1 MTLEVS
7 MTAVQSLPNQT
18 IEAVE
23 RSTRWRLVLLSVLG
37 GLILAM
43 VWSPRLV
50 DTVIGGHIADPVVGG
65 DAKTVSITGGA
76 MALLFAFIT
85 GVAGSFTACNIAVFG
100 ALAPMSA
107 QSSFGRKV
115 TGLLKPIGWLTLGA
129 VVVAGLYGAI
139 GVYIGESIPQLSN
152 ATVGDHNLRVRSIQ
166 SGVVFTIIGIIM
178 VWHGLAALRLVRS
191 PMSNLFQRRPAAE
204 LVFMGGLVGAFLIG
218 RPFGMFR
225 HLYEYAAKT
234 DNPVLGFATFA
245 LQSVGNIVV
254 VSLLFV
260 GISLAT
266 RGRFQRWLTA
276 SPSRLARITAVSFII
291 AGAFFIAYWG
301 VKLGARAGLLW
312 WPTMPYS

>member
-1 MTLEVS
+1 
-7 MTAVQSLPNQT
+7 MTAVQQQPSQPMEEVAQ
-18 IEAVE
+18 
-23 RSTRWRLVLLSVLG
+23 SSHWRLVLLSALG
-37 GLILAM
+37 GLILAV

-50 DTVIGGHIADPVVGG
+50 DTVIGGSIADPLVGG
-65 DAKTVSITGGA
+65 DAKTVSITGTT

-107 QSSFGRKV
+107 QATPPSVGRRMA
-115 TGLLKPIGWLTLGA
+115 GLLKPVGWLALGA

-152 ATVGDHNLRVRSIQ
+152 ATVGGSNLRVRSIQ
-166 SGVVFTIIGIIM
+166 SGVVFTIIGIVM

-191 PMSNLFQRRPAAE
+191 PLSNLFQRRPAAE
-204 LVFMGGLVGAFLIG
+204 LVFLGGLAGAFLIG

-245 LQSVGNIVV
+245 LQSIGNIVI
-254 VSLLFV
+254 VSLLFI
-260 GISLAT
+260 GITLAT
-266 RGRFQRWLTA
+266 RGRLQSWLTA
-276 SPSRLARITAVSFII
+276 TPNRLARITAASFIV
-291 AGAFFIAYWG
+291 AGSFFIAYWG
-301 VKLGARAGLLW
+301 VKLGARAGVLW
-312 WPTMPYS
+312 WPTMPYK

>member
-100 ALAPMSA
+100 ALA
-107 QSSFGRKV
+107 
-115 TGLLKPIGWLTLGA
+115 LLAGNITNALTR
-129 VVVAGLYGAI
+129 VAG
-139 GVYIGESIPQLSN
+139 YI
-152 ATVGDHNLRVRSIQ
+152 T
-166 SGVVFTIIGIIM
+166 
-178 VWHGLAALRLVRS
+178 
-191 PMSNLFQRRPAAE
+191 
-204 LVFMGGLVGAFLIG
+204 
-218 RPFGMFR
+218 
-225 HLYEYAAKT
+225 
-234 DNPVLGFATFA
+234 
-245 LQSVGNIVV
+245 
-254 VSLLFV
+254 
-260 GISLAT
+260 
-266 RGRFQRWLTA
+266 
-276 SPSRLARITAVSFII
+276 
-291 AGAFFIAYWG
+291 
-301 VKLGARAGLLW
+301 
-312 WPTMPYS
+312 

>member
-1 MTLEVS
+1 MTTVQPLPSLTVEEV
-7 MTAVQSLPNQT
+7 ARF
-18 IEAVE
+18 A
-23 RSTRWRLVLLSVLG
+23 RWRLAMLSALG
-37 GLILAM
+37 GLILAV

-50 DTVIGGHIADPVVGG
+50 DTVIGGHIANPVVGG
-65 DAKTVSITGGA
+65 DARTVSITGTA

-107 QSSFGRKV
+107 QSSVGRRV
-115 TGLLKPIGWLTLGA
+115 TGLMKPIGLLALGS

-152 ATVGDHNLRVRSIQ
+152 ATIGDHNIRVRSSQ
-166 SGVVFTIIGIIM
+166 SGVVFSVIGIIL

-191 PMSNLFQRRPAAE
+191 PLSNLFHRRPAAE

-234 DNPVLGFATFA
+234 DNPLLGFATFA
-245 LQSVGNIVV
+245 LQSIGNIVI
-254 VSLLFV
+254 VSLLFA

-266 RGRFQRWLTA
+266 RSRFQRWLTA
-276 SPSRLARITAVSFII
+276 TPSRLAQITAVSFIV

-301 VKLGARAGLLW
+301 IKLGARAGLLW
-312 WPTMPYS
+312 WPTMPYN